1 MKLLGS
7 LSAAVDEALCKNR
20 DKLKDLTPY
29 IIQQTHDSL
38 YNSCFLHKGYLN
50 NKHHSIIEMDLVN
63 EALSQQFVKITNLD
77 LELCFKEFKFL
88 TLLVYHLNCMLFHG
102 KTAFKGRV

>member
-1 MKLLGS
+1 MVVLVRLLGS

-20 DKLKDLTPY
+20 DKLKHLTPY
-29 IIQQTHDSL
+29 IIQQTHDPL

-63 EALSQQFVKITNLD
+63 EALSQQFVKVTNLD

-88 TLLVYHLNCMLFHG
+88 TLLVYHLNLH
-102 KTAFKGRV
+102 AFSR